1 MTKVNTKILNW
12 RNGMILSAVSYLLYL
27 VMWVLLEDSTDETLA
42 SMSLLEYV
50 GYSQQIDPHKII

>member
-12 RNGMILSAVSYLLYL
+12 RKGMILSAVSYLLYL